1 MEIRVDPQ
9 LLEEVCKL
17 LVLSHN
23 KLDFQVLVN
32 KQIHNL
38 VNRRHFLGINSNNKI
53 HFQHNLLLVV
63 VLRFLV
69 ILEEQEQHQR
79 LHYSV
84 RNNLQVLVLV
94 NNNNNNNKNLSEAL
108 EILRVSSLL
117 YLVVTLVLLQI
128 KPNLYLVAVLLRQ
141 QQILYHKVVLYLVN
155 NNNNKNLLLVLV
167 VVQILFQVLRHQ
179 LLLLLV
185 EALHSLEILRSKL
198 QLIVASLGI
207 LLQRNSVV
215 NNHKLEVYSLLG
227 IIIINSNKIQLR
239 ALGSPRVVVAFLA
252 LLQLLV
258 ILHKLEIFLVRVQ
271 TLLEEAFLVI
281 QVNKPE
287 VS

>member
-84 RNNLQVLVLV
+84 RNNLQVLV
-94 NNNNNNNKNLSEAL
+94 
-108 EILRVSSLL
+108 
-117 YLVVTLVLLQI
+117 
-128 KPNLYLVAVLLRQ
+128 
-141 QQILYHKVVLYLVN
+141 LVN